1 MKQQMPMFEL
11 RGLSYAF
18 SRRGG
23 EPVRAL
29 DGVQMQLRAGEI
41 FALVGES
48 GSGKS
53 TLGRLL
59 AGLYQPAPGQLFYQ
73 GADVCSFSAGQRKAR
88 RREVQLLFQS
98 ASASLSP
105 RMRVWQSLCE
115 PFAIAHTLGAKSQ
128 RKARAA
134 ELLRMVGLPE
144 ELLFRYPAELSG
156 GQRQRVAIA
165 RALAMQPK
173 YLVADEPLS
182 ALDAPAQAQIAELF
196 AKLEAAGQG
205 CLLIAHD
212 LGLVRKIGRRVGV
225 MWQGKLV
232 ELGSAQQIFGCPLHP
247 YTRRLLACQPAP
259 DPAFPLPALEP
270 LPEGPAG
277 RWQEHS
283 PGHFWLAPAE

>member
-1 MKQQMPMFEL
+1 MQNQTPIFEL
-11 RGLSYAF
+11 RGLSHSF
-18 SRRGG
+18 SRRGRQ
-23 EPVRAL
+23 VRAL
-29 DGVQMQLRAGEI
+29 LGVSLRLYAGEI

-73 GADVCSFSAGQRKAR
+73 GADVCSFSHKQRKTR
-88 RREVQLLFQS
+88 QKQVQMLFQS

-105 RMRVWQSLCE
+105 RLRVGQIVCE
-115 PFAIAHTLGAKSQ
+115 PFAIAHTLTAGQ
-128 RKARAA
+128 RRGRAA

-144 ELLFRYPAELSG
+144 ELLWRYPSELSG

-165 RALAMQPK
+165 RALAMRPG

-182 ALDAPAQAQIAELF
+182 ALDAPAQAQVAALF
-196 AKLEAAGQG
+196 AKLAAAGQG

-212 LGLVRKIGRRVGV
+212 LGLVRKICRRVGV
-225 MWQGKLV
+225 LWQGRLV
-232 ELGSAQQIFGCPLHP
+232 ELGSAQQVFSCPLHP

-259 DPAFPLPALEP
+259 DPAVPIPPLLPLPSA
-270 LPEGPAG
+270 PAG

-283 PGHFWLAPAE
+283 PGHFWLAPEA

>member
-1 MKQQMPMFEL
+1 MNSQTPIFEL

-18 SRRGG
+18 SRRGKQ
-23 EPVRAL
+23 VRAL
-29 DGVQMQLRAGEI
+29 EQVSLALYPGEI

-59 AGLYQPAPGQLFYQ
+59 AGLYQPPAGQLFYQ
-73 GADVCSFSAGQRKAR
+73 GADVCSFGRGQRRAR
-88 RREVQLLFQS
+88 QREVQLLFQS

-105 RMRVWQSLCE
+105 RMRVWQILCE
-115 PFAIAHTLGAKSQ
+115 PFAIAHALGSKSRQ
-128 RKARAA
+128 KERAA
-134 ELLRMVGLPE
+134 QLLRMVGLPE
-144 ELLFRYPAELSG
+144 ELLLRYPAELSG

-165 RALAMQPK
+165 RALAMRPK

-182 ALDAPAQAQIAELF
+182 ALDAPAQAQIAGLF
-196 AKLEAAGQG
+196 AKLSAAGQG

-212 LGLVRKIGRRVGV
+212 LGLVRKICQRVGV
-225 MWQGKLV
+225 LWQGRLV
-232 ELGSAQQIFGCPLHP
+232 ELGTAQQVFTRPLHP

-259 DPAFPLPALEP
+259 DPAIPLPPLEP
-270 LPEGPAG
+270 LQEGPDG

-283 PGHFWLAPAE
+283 PGHFWLAEEQ

>member
-1 MKQQMPMFEL
+1 MQNQTPIFEL
-11 RGLSYAF
+11 RGLSHSF
-18 SRRGG
+18 SRQGRQ
-23 EPVRAL
+23 VRAL
-29 DGVQMQLRAGEI
+29 LGVSLRLYAGEI

-73 GADVCSFSAGQRKAR
+73 GADARLLSAKQRKAR
-88 RREVQLLFQS
+88 QKQVQMLFQS

-105 RMRVWQSLCE
+105 RMRVWQILCE
-115 PFAIAHTLGAKSQ
+115 PFAIAHTLGSKGRAKE
-128 RKARAA
+128 RAA
-134 ELLRMVGLPE
+134 ELLGAAGLPE
-144 ELLFRYPAELSG
+144 ELLWRYPSELSG

-165 RALAMQPK
+165 RALAMRPS

-182 ALDAPAQAQIAELF
+182 ALDAPAQAQMAALF
-196 AKLEAAGQG
+196 AKLSAAGQG

-212 LGLVRKIGRRVGV
+212 LGLVRKICRRVGV
-225 MWQGKLV
+225 LWQGRLV
-232 ELGSAQQIFGCPLHP
+232 ELGSAQQVFTRPLHP

-259 DPAFPLPALEP
+259 DPAVPIPPLLPLPSA
-270 LPEGPAG
+270 PAG

-283 PGHFWLAPAE
+283 PGHFWLAPEA

>member
-18 SRRGG
+18 SHRGG
-23 EPVRAL
+23 KPVRAL
-29 DGVQMQLRAGEI
+29 DGVQLQLRAGEI

-73 GADVCSFSAGQRKAR
+73 GADVCSFSASQRKAR

-105 RMRVWQSLCE
+105 RMRVWQSICE

-128 RKARAA
+128 REARAA

-212 LGLVRKIGRRVGV
+212 LGLVRKISRRVGV

-232 ELGSAQQIFGCPLHP
+232 ELGSAQQIFGRPLHP

-270 LPEGPAG
+270 LPEGPSG

-283 PGHFWLAPAE
+283 PGHFWLALEE

>member
-41 FALVGES
+41 LRWVGES

-156 GQRQRVAIA
+156 GPAPSGLPSPGRWPCSPNTSWR
-165 RALAMQPK
+165 
-173 YLVADEPLS
+173 DEPALCPGSPGAGAGCRTVCKAGGGGAGLPCSSRTTS
-182 ALDAPAQAQIAELF
+182 AWC
-196 AKLEAAGQG
+196 AKSAAGW
-205 CLLIAHD
+205 A
-212 LGLVRKIGRRVGV
+212 
-225 MWQGKLV
+225 
-232 ELGSAQQIFGCPLHP
+232 
-247 YTRRLLACQPAP
+247 
-259 DPAFPLPALEP
+259 
-270 LPEGPAG
+270 
-277 RWQEHS
+277 
-283 PGHFWLAPAE
+283 

>member
-1 MKQQMPMFEL
+1 MQNQTPIFEL
-11 RGLSYAF
+11 RGLSHSF
-18 SRRGG
+18 SRRGRQ
-23 EPVRAL
+23 VRAL
-29 DGVQMQLRAGEI
+29 LGVSLRLYAGEI

-73 GADVCSFSAGQRKAR
+73 GADVRLLSAKQRKAR
-88 RREVQLLFQS
+88 QKQVQMLFQS

-105 RMRVWQSLCE
+105 RLRVGQIVCE
-115 PFAIAHTLGAKSQ
+115 PFAIAHTLTAGQ
-128 RKARAA
+128 RRERAA

-144 ELLFRYPAELSG
+144 QLLARYPSELSG

-165 RALAMQPK
+165 RALAMRPG

-182 ALDAPAQAQIAELF
+182 ALDAPAQAQVAALF
-196 AKLEAAGQG
+196 AKLAAAGQG

-212 LGLVRKIGRRVGV
+212 LGLVRKICRRVGV
-225 MWQGKLV
+225 LWQGRLV
-232 ELGSAQQIFGCPLHP
+232 ELGSAQQVFTRPLHP

-259 DPAFPLPALEP
+259 DPAVPIPPLLPLPSA
-270 LPEGPAG
+270 PAG

-283 PGHFWLAPAE
+283 PGHFWLAPEA